1 MAKRKSFADDGWAIW
16 VTGEDVSTFYLN
28 EWVNPQGKSY
38 VDVAVRVRGV
48 KSTHD
53 LNIYIPFQVGK
64 NEIQDLSHYLK
75 NENIFRAIFSTRCIF
90 DYMKNRCTSEMAYH
104 GKTVD
109 LVHISRAEH
118 TVKYLGAGTL
128 MTISIDALMD
138 CLDNDEAYFMFRL
151 PHKNLDALFE
161 PQIDVQ
167 NAVTRLRD
175 LLTSPVVSE
184 KYACSVRVNEARLLP
199 DEINQIGAF
208 HRQRLNKVVVTLSLQ
223 EDYQVNDSNC
233 YRIHRLERELYGAFM
248 PDKYD
253 SDEVITYEWNESRD
267 KNLYGRFNF
276 YFGISRDAISK
287 SSMLLYMILLFVVS
301 LMGNVLWA
309 VMGPVL
315 GL

>member
-38 VDVAVRVRGV
+38 VDVAVRIRGV
-48 KSTHD
+48 KATRS
-53 LNIYIPFQVGK
+53 LNIYIPFAVEKQ
-64 NEIQDLSHYLK
+64 EIKDLSHYLK
-75 NENIFRAIFSTRCIF
+75 NENIFRAIFSTRCIL
-90 DYMKNRCTSEMAYH
+90 DYMKNRCASEMAYH

-109 LVHISRAEH
+109 LVHLSATDY
-118 TVKYLGAGTL
+118 TVRPLSGGTL
-128 MTISIDALMD
+128 LAVSIEKLLD

-151 PHKNLDALFE
+151 PHKNLDGLFE
-161 PQIDVQ
+161 PKIDVQ

-208 HRQRLNKVVVTLSLQ
+208 HRQKLNKAVVTLSLQ

-233 YRIHRLERELYGAFM
+233 YRIHRLEKELFGDYAPAGFDCEAA
-248 PDKYD
+248 
-253 SDEVITYEWNESRD
+253 IIYEWNESRE
-267 KNLYGRFNF
+267 KNLYGHFNF

-301 LMGNVLWA
+301 LMGNVLW
-309 VMGPVL
+309 GVL
-315 GL
+315 APLLGM